1 MDIGSLL
8 LMVGVAY
15 GFGVFW
21 YSLLPGSYPDHTW
34 RVAAFPFFAIFLGE
48 TFLAFGPTFGG
59 LHALTV
65 VGASLVGTL
74 VDWAI
79 REARHP
85 RVAHEAEIRPSP
97 MGA

>member
-8 LMVGVAY
+8 LMVGLAY
-15 GFGVFW
+15 AFGIFW
-21 YSLLPGSYPDHTW
+21 YSLLPGSIPDHTW

-48 TFLAFGPTFGG
+48 TFLAFGPAFEG
-59 LHALTV
+59 LHPLTV
-65 VGASLVGTL
+65 AGASLVGIL

-85 RVAHEAEIRPSP
+85 QISHEA
-97 MGA
+97 